1 MISGKQVDSA
11 QIFKNYRTDA
21 LADANMTDAHKAY
34 LSNMESVTFG
44 NTNKVLNDSEN
55 APISWAGKALDPESK
70 IALKFVF
77 DPANYEEDLSKLTLK
92 VEYTDVHGAAKTLIL
107 ENPSLYIPDRMLYA
121 FTLQRIFSQT
131 MGKCITFLGV
141 SLH

>member
-44 NTNKVLNDSEN
+44 NTNKVLNDLEN
-55 APISWAGKALDPESK
+55 APISWAGKAPDPESK
-70 IALKFVF
+70 VTLKFVF
-77 DPANYEEDLSKLTLK
+77 DPANYEEDLS
-92 VEYTDVHGAAKTLIL
+92 
-107 ENPSLYIPDRMLYA
+107 
-121 FTLQRIFSQT
+121 
-131 MGKCITFLGV
+131 
-141 SLH
+141 